1 MTESR
6 LSILI
11 YHRVLDRFDYLRPD
25 EPVREDFLWHMS
37 LLSRYMNPLSLPEAL
52 LRLSEDRLPG
62 RAVCVTFD
70 DGYADNLHC
79 ALPVLERCNIPATIF
94 VATDFVDG
102 ENMWNDRIVETLRY
116 LRSDSLDLRSLGL
129 SVYLTATKEQRY
141 NCSMTLLSEI
151 KYKPLKERE
160 HLVSSIE
167 SLAQHK
173 RETLMLSESNLR
185 TLHAR
190 GVNIGAHTQSHPI
203 LSELSPEDSYHEIAG
218 SKQWLE
224 TSLQCPVEH
233 FAYPNGRLHDD
244 YTDKQVKQVKQ
255 IGFKSALTTEYGAVV
270 KNSDLFQLPRFTPW
284 GNSRLLFLLRLLKSR
299 YVLGL
304 KKRRFP

>member
-1 MTESR
+1 MGVTTGSC

-11 YHRVLDRFDYLRPD
+11 YHRVLDRFDYLRPY

-37 LLSRYMNPLSLPEAL
+37 LLSRYMNPLSLSEAL
-52 LRLSEDRLPG
+52 LRLSEDRLPS

-79 ALPVLERCNIPATIF
+79 ALPILERCKVPATVF

-102 ENMWNDRIVETLRY
+102 KNMWNDRIIDTLRY
-116 LRSDSLDLRSLGL
+116 LRSDALDLRSLGL
-129 SVYLTATKEQRY
+129 SVYRIATEEQRY

-151 KYKPLKERE
+151 KYKSLSERE
-160 HLVSSIE
+160 QLVSSIE

-173 RETLMLSESNLR
+173 REALMLSESNLR
-185 TLHAR
+185 VLHMR

-203 LSELSPEDSYHEIAG
+203 LSELSPEDSYQEIAG

-224 TSLQCPVEH
+224 ASLQGPVEH
-233 FAYPNGRLHDD
+233 FAYPNGRFHDD
-244 YTDKQVKQVKQ
+244 YNGEQVKQVKK
-255 IGFKSALTTEYGAVV
+255 IGFKAALTTEYGATI
-270 KNSDLFQLPRFTPW
+270 KNTDLFQLPRFTPW
-284 GNSRLLFLLRLLKSR
+284 GKSRFLFLLRLLKSR
-299 YVLGL
+299 HASL
-304 KKRRFP
+304 